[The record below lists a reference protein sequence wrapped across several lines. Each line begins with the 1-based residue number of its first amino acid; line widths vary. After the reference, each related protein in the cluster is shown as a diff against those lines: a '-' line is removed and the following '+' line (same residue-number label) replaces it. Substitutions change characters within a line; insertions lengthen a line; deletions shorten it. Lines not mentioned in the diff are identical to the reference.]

1 MKRYKITYN
10 YFLDTQCTKKTIGY
24 RVLKALDRDHAI
36 QRMAMQRKLILKVET
51 I

>member
-1 MKRYKITYN
+1 MKHFKITYVF
-10 YFLDTQCTKKTIGY
+10 YLDTQCTKKTIGY

-36 QRMAMQRKLILKVET
+36 LRMAMQRKLILKVET

>member
-1 MKRYKITYN
+1 MRHYKITYVF
-10 YFLDTQCTKKTIGY
+10 YLDTQCTKKTIGY

>member
-1 MKRYKITYN
+1 MKHYKITYVF
-10 YFLDTQCTKKTIGY
+10 YLDTQCTKKTIGY

-36 QRMAMQRKLILKVET
+36 LRMAMQRKLILKVET

>member
-10 YFLDTQCTKKTIGY
+10 YFLDTQCTKKRIAIKILEAY
-24 RVLKALDRDHAI
+24 DKDHAI

>member
-1 MKRYKITYN
+1 MRHYKITYVF
-10 YFLDTQCTKKTIGY
+10 YLDTQCTKKTIGF

-36 QRMAMQRKLILKVET
+36 LRMAMQRKLILKVET

>member
-1 MKRYKITYN
+1 MRHYKITYVF
-10 YFLDTQCTKKTIGY
+10 YLDTNCTKKTIGY

-36 QRMAMQRKLILKVET
+36 MRMAMQRKLILKVET

>member
-1 MKRYKITYN
+1 MKHYKITYVF
-10 YFLDTQCTKKTIGY
+10 YLDSNCTKKTIGY

-36 QRMAMQRKLILKVET
+36 MLMAMQRKLILKVEA

>member
-1 MKRYKITYN
+1 MKHYKVTYVF
-10 YFLDTQCTKKTIGY
+10 YLDSNCTKKTIGY

-36 QRMAMQRKLILKVET
+36 MRMAMQRKLILKVET

>member
-1 MKRYKITYN
+1 MNYYKITYVF
-10 YFLDTQCTKKTIGY
+10 YLDSNCTKKTIGY

-36 QRMAMQRKLILKVET
+36 LRMAMQRKLILKVET

>member
-1 MKRYKITYN
+1 MRHYKITYVF
-10 YFLDTQCTKKTIGY
+10 YLDSKCTKKNIGF

-36 QRMAMQRKLILKVET
+36 LRMAMQRKLILKVET

>member
-1 MKRYKITYN
+1 MKHFKITYVF
-10 YFLDTQCTKKTIGY
+10 YLDTNCTKKTIGY

-36 QRMAMQRKLILKVET
+36 LRMAMQRKLILKVET

>member
-1 MKRYKITYN
+1 MKHYKITYLF
-10 YFLDTQCTKKTIGY
+10 YLDTQCTKKTIGY

-36 QRMAMQRKLILKVET
+36 MLMAMQRKLILKVET

>member
-1 MKRYKITYN
+1 MKHYKITYLF
-10 YFLDTQCTKKTIGY
+10 YLDTQCTKKTIGY

-36 QRMAMQRKLILKVET
+36 MRMAMQRKLILKVEA

>member
-1 MKRYKITYN
+1 MKHYKITYVF
-10 YFLDTQCTKKTIGY
+10 YLDSKCTKKTIGY

-36 QRMAMQRKLILKVET
+36 MLMAMQRKLILKVET

>member
-1 MKRYKITYN
+1 MRHYKITYVF
-10 YFLDTQCTKKTIGY
+10 YLDSKCTKKTIGY

-36 QRMAMQRKLILKVET
+36 MLMAMQRKLILKVET

>member
-1 MKRYKITYN
+1 MKHYKITYVF
-10 YFLDTQCTKKTIGY
+10 YLDTQCTKKTIGY

-36 QRMAMQRKLILKVET
+36 MRMAMQRKLILKVET

>member
-1 MKRYKITYN
+1 MKHYKITYVF
-10 YFLDTQCTKKTIGY
+10 YLDTQCTKKTIGY

-36 QRMAMQRKLILKVET
+36 LLMAMQRKLILKVET